1 MPDVAE
7 VGKTYEIEIVEQS
20 PDEPVG
26 IAYIGDAS
34 VTVPNAKVGD
44 KLKVKVISVVKN
56 YWTERNEA
64 FVTRE

>member
-56 YWTERNEA
+56 YWTERN
-64 FVTRE
+64 